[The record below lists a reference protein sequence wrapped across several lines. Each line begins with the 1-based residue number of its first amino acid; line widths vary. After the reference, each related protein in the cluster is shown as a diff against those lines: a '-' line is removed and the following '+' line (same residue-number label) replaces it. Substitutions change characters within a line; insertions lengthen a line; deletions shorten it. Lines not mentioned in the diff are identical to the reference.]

1 VADGKAVTLS
11 GNTIGGLDAG
21 NYNLVQQTG
30 ATANIT
36 KANLAVTGISADNK
50 VYNANTAATLSG
62 AATVNAYT
70 GDVVTVGGTA
80 SGVFADKNVADGKAV
95 TLSGNTIGGL
105 DAGNYNL
112 VQQTGLTAG
121 ITARVLTA
129 LLTGEIRKIY
139 DGNNE
144 ATLAASNYQ
153 LGNVATGESIGVNK
167 TSGTYNSANVLG
179 ASTASTTLA
188 AGDFVAGSGTVLS
201 NYSLPV
207 AARGSAGITARML
220 TAILTGEI
228 SKIYDG
234 NDKVTLAGSNF
245 QLGNFAGAE
254 SASVSKST
262 GTYNSANVV
271 NASTVSTTL
280 AAGDFVA
287 GSDTSLS
294 NYSLPVT
301 VSGSA
306 GITPKALTVDTIAN
320 NKVYDGNAIA
330 SLNGAGGGAVKI
342 EGLVAGETL
351 NLSGQFDNPNVGKG
365 KTVTVAGVSTDSAL
379 ASDYTVTQPVN
390 LKADITAVLV
400 AAGTINVVPVVPV
413 VLRLSPQVKVI
424 GSSNVAD
431 VSSLAGGTDMAGDSS
446 VALIIG
452 ASRATVDNAAEL
464 SLNMEKASWSDK
476 IIPSTM
482 LGLSAILEIVGDGL
496 QLNNPS
502 ITTENNK

>member
-1 VADGKAVTLS
+1 
-11 GNTIGGLDAG
+11 
-21 NYNLVQQTG
+21 
-30 ATANIT
+30 
-36 KANLAVTGISADNK
+36 
-50 VYNANTAATLSG
+50 
-62 AATVNAYT
+62 
-70 GDVVTVGGTA
+70 
-80 SGVFADKNVADGKAV
+80 
-95 TLSGNTIGGL
+95 
-105 DAGNYNL
+105 
-112 VQQTGLTAG
+112 
-121 ITARVLTA
+121 
-129 LLTGEIRKIY
+129 
-139 DGNNE
+139 
-144 ATLAASNYQ
+144 
-153 LGNVATGESIGVNK
+153 
-167 TSGTYNSANVLG
+167 
-179 ASTASTTLA
+179 
-188 AGDFVAGSGTVLS
+188 VLS

-207 AARGSAGITARML
+207 AASGSAGITARML